1 MLLSRSA
8 HAQLRSKIL
17 AEGVKEVVAELLLVD
32 VIDFITYIHSEQFAN
47 IQDIVNSSIEL
58 FFKPGTLSYGWGA
71 EVELDW
77 GKMPAVI
84 LDMEF
89 RHQSVWVIFKL
100 TLLAG
105 RTNVAI
111 QHISFAKASVCAE
124 QDTRMLIEAVADAR
138 LPKTEVNP

>member
-17 AEGVKEVVAELLLVD
+17 AEGVREVVAELLLVD

-58 FFKPGTLSYGWGA
+58 FFRPGTLSYGWGA
-71 EVELDW
+71 EVQLDW
-77 GKMPAVI
+77 GKTPAVI

-89 RHQSVWVIFKL
+89 RHKSVWVVFKL
-100 TLLAG
+100 TLVVG
-105 RTNVAI
+105 QTSVAI
-111 QHISFAKASVCAE
+111 QHISFAKTSECPE
-124 QDTRMLIEAVADAR
+124 WDTRMLIEAVADAR
-138 LPKTEVNP
+138 LPKAAS